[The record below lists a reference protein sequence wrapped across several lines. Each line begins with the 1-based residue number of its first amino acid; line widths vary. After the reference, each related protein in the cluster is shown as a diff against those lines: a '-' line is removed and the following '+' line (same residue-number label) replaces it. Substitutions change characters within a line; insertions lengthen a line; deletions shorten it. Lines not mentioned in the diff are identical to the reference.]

1 MAAGDTFVPIAW
13 RTMNIPLTRI
23 LTRNFCVPQELPHY
37 SFCKAYFK
45 ERTIEAL
52 NKCAYTK
59 WFPRHHTDYF
69 FHYPSDLQRKPIW
82 WELPWGGFNKLDLN
96 VTEEKLRR
104 ARAQRCQDY
113 LKLLNSIQ
121 KNGFNFNKGPLT
133 PVHLLIS
140 GDNYVAVQHG
150 SHHRLVALQY
160 LINNNYMKLVKDI
173 SFDKDDVPLV
183 PCSVNLVVDRDDLK
197 QMESVG
203 NNLSQFS
210 LEDAY
215 KWFDLC
221 FDLINHKSD
230 VNQRHSSNQILEALE
245 SLVN

>member
-13 RTMNIPLTRI
+13 RTMNIPLKRI
-23 LTRNFCVPQELPHY
+23 LTRNFCVPQDLPHY
-37 SFCKAYFK
+37 DFCRAYFQ
-45 ERTIEAL
+45 ERNIEAL
-52 NKCAYTK
+52 NRCAYTK
-59 WFPRHHTDYF
+59 WLPRHHTDYF
-69 FHYPSDLQRKPIW
+69 VHYPPDLQREPIW
-82 WELPWGGFNKLDLN
+82 WELPWGGFNKLDIN
-96 VTEEKLRR
+96 IKEAKLRESR
-104 ARAQRCQDY
+104 LQSCRDY

-121 KNGFNFNKGPLT
+121 KHGFNFNKGPLT

-160 LINNNYMKLVKDI
+160 LINNNHMKLVKDI

-197 QMESVG
+197 QMETVG
-203 NNLSQFS
+203 NNMSQFS

-221 FDLINHKSD
+221 FDLINHKSE

-245 SLVN
+245 SLMN